1 MGKFAEYRKL
11 LIEDVHKKALEIIIP
26 GVPYKDALVHCG
38 LCTFSNRRAAVCAK
52 FIQRVRD
59 TGVLANLL
67 PQRTTVSHG
76 YNLCSGTITE
86 DSVVVMTTIL
96 LHIDIPS
103 KMFHVNEHM
112 TSTLK
117 LQKE

>member
-26 GVPYKDALVHCG
+26 RLPYSDALVHCG
-38 LCTFSNRRAAVCAK
+38 LCTFSNRRAAVRAK
-52 FIQRVRD
+52 FIQTVRG

-76 YNLCSGTITE
+76 YNLCLGTIGE
-86 DSVVVMTTIL
+86 DSVMVSNNL
-96 LHIDIPS
+96 LDNFITYRYS
-103 KMFHVNEHM
+103 
-112 TSTLK
+112 
-117 LQKE
+117 